1 MGFHNR
7 GDEERSVQEYC
18 CGSTILAHRSASVL
32 QLEIEIERELKSHDT
47 ERKTMSC
54 TEPEYT
60 CSLFVAC
67 TSCSTMK
74 VGISC
79 MNTVKV
85 SCHGRK
91 IASRKLRR

>member
-1 MGFHNR
+1 MQWDFTKVEMRNQAYKKIVA
-7 GDEERSVQEYC
+7 EKP
-18 CGSTILAHRSASVL
+18 ILARRSASAC
-32 QLEIEIERELKSHDT
+32 QLEIEIERELELHD
-47 ERKTMSC
+47 KTMSC
-54 TEPEYT
+54 PEHEYT
-60 CSLFVAC
+60 CSLIVAC

-91 IASRKLRR
+91 IASRKFRR